1 MTKLDARTG
10 RWSRGRRPRTTM
22 AVAMAALALAGCSS
36 TAAQSDATT
45 TAPARTT
52 TTTYTFEGH
61 TVSSQAHIVCSSD
74 ARGEMATA
82 LGVKTSTPPVPGWAD
97 GAYTCT
103 YTYADGAHFVLS
115 VKDLASKAAAV
126 SAFDDLAHTLG
137 RTNQP
142 INLGASSQAFL
153 TPAGNAV
160 VQKDEHILVVDV
172 SGVPAS
178 WLNPP
183 NDRAQVATAVA
194 TTIMGC
200 WTGG

>member
-1 MTKLDARTG
+1 MSKFEAGTH
-10 RWSRGRRPRTTM
+10 RWPMVLVATLGL
-22 AVAMAALALAGCSS
+22 VAMGLAGCSS
-36 TAAQSDATT
+36 TAAQSDSAT

-52 TTTYTFEGH
+52 TTIYTFEGH

-74 ARGEMATA
+74 AAGDLVDA
-82 LGVKTSTPPVPGWAD
+82 LAVKTTMTPVPGWSD

-103 YTYADGAHFVLS
+103 YTYAGGAHLVLS
-115 VKDLASKAAAV
+115 VRDLASDAAAI
-126 SAFDDLAHTLG
+126 SAFDALAHTLG

-142 INLGASSQAFL
+142 INLGAGQAFL

-160 VQKDEHILVVDV
+160 VQKDSHVLVVDV
-172 SGVPAS
+172 SGVPAT

-183 NDRAQVATAVA
+183 QGRAQVATAVA

-200 WTGG
+200 WTEG